1 MSSLLAFADDL
12 RLIEPILVLWV
23 GAAVILLWEAFGR
36 GHASRAVS
44 PALAAAAA
52 GFALVL
58 VCGAGSGIGASY
70 AFARGVAS
78 DPIALIGS
86 LAVLAALLL
95 SVFVAWTDLANRG
108 LARGEFHALALLA
121 ASGAMLMAAANDL
134 IVLFLG
140 LEVLSFGLYILAG
153 YARTDARSDEASLKY
168 FLLGAFAS
176 AFLLYG
182 IALVYGATQ
191 TTNLADVAAAIKAH
205 ALSSPMLLGGIALKL
220 VGLGFKAALV
230 PFHQWT
236 PDAYEGAPTSAAAFM
251 ATTAKVGA
259 FTAIL
264 RVFDA
269 FVGAHA
275 SWLPAVQALA
285 ILSMVFGNLLAV
297 TQTNV
302 KRMLAYSSIAHAGY
316 LMVTIAALGIGRA
329 TPAGLI
335 ASDLA
340 LRGAAFYLLAY
351 VFMTIGA
358 FGVLVYLGGKGRD
371 VQTLSDLKGLVNAE
385 PLAAYSMLFFVL
397 SLAGVPP
404 TMGFMGKLQI
414 LYAALAAGQ
423 TPLAIVLALTSVMGA
438 YYYLRIVWV
447 MCFEGPRKAEELPSP
462 ASRTPATVTLVVA
475 GVATIVFGIFPGLL
489 GAFTFVGW

>member
-1 MSSLLAFADDL
+1 MSSLTAFAGGL
-12 RLIEPILVLWV
+12 SAIQPILALWV
-23 GAAVILLWEAFGR
+23 GAFVILLGEAFLWKRRGR
-36 GHASRAVS
+36 TIS
-44 PALAAAAA
+44 PALAALTAACALLLACSREA
-52 GFALVL
+52 GT
-58 VCGAGSGIGASY
+58 SGDTV
-70 AFARGVAS
+70 FARSVAHDS
-78 DPIALIGS
+78 IALLGS
-86 LAVLAALLL
+86 VAVVLALFL
-95 SVFVAWTDLANRG
+95 SVFVAWTDLSNRE
-108 LARGEFHALALLA
+108 LVHGEFHALALLA
-121 ASGAMLMAAANDL
+121 ASGAMLMACANDL

-153 YARTDARSDEASLKY
+153 YARTDPRSDEASLKY

-191 TTNLADVAAAIKAH
+191 STNLFDIGAALRSHGPA
-205 ALSSPMLLGGIALKL
+205 SPMMLGGIALLL

-259 FTAIL
+259 FAALL

-269 FVGAHA
+269 FAPSHM

-285 ILSMVFGNLLAV
+285 VLSMVFGNLLAA

-316 LMVTIAALGIGRA
+316 LMVTIAAMG
-329 TPAGLI
+329 AG
-335 ASDLA
+335 ASVAARVSVDDLA

-351 VFMTIGA
+351 VFMTVGA
-358 FGVLVYLGGKGRD
+358 FGVLVYLGGRGRD
-371 VQTLSDLKGLVNAE
+371 IQTLTDLKGLSTSE
-385 PLAAYSMLFFVL
+385 PFAAYSMLFFVL

-414 LYAALAAGQ
+414 FYAALGAGQ
-423 TPLAIVLALTSVMGA
+423 TPLAIVLALTSVIGA

-447 MCFEGPRKAEELPSP
+447 MCFEAPLKRERPSP
-462 ASRTPATVTLVVA
+462 VARTPVTVALVVA
-475 GVATIVFGIFPGLL
+475 GLATLGF
-489 GAFTFVGW
+489 GAFPSLLASITYITR

>member
-1 MSSLLAFADDL
+1 MSSLTVFGGDL
-12 RLIEPILVLWV
+12 RAIQPMLVLWI
-23 GAAVILLWEAFGR
+23 GAFVVLLGEALIWR
-36 GHASRAVS
+36 RRARFIS
-44 PALAAAAA
+44 PALAAITAGVALLMACAGEAGGSAA
-52 GFALVL
+52 F
-58 VCGAGSGIGASY
+58 AGSVAVDPITQIGA
-70 AFARGVAS
+70 
-78 DPIALIGS
+78 I
-86 LAVLAALLL
+86 AVLTALLL
-95 SVFVAWTDLANRG
+95 SIFVAWSDLSNRE
-108 LARGEFHALALLA
+108 LVHGEFYALALLA

-153 YARTDARSDEASLKY
+153 YARTDPRSDEAALKY

-191 TTNLADVAAAIKAH
+191 STNLVDVAAAIKERA
-205 ALSSPMLLGGIALKL
+205 ASSPMLLGGIALML

-259 FTAIL
+259 FTALL
-264 RVFDA
+264 RVFDV
-269 FVGAHA
+269 FVPSHA

-285 ILSMVFGNLLAV
+285 VLSMVFGNLLAA

-316 LMVTIAALGIGRA
+316 LMVTVAATGMGRT
-329 TPAGLI
+329 TPDALI
-335 ASDLA
+335 ANDYA

-351 VFMTIGA
+351 VFMTVGA
-358 FGVLVYLGGKGRD
+358 FGVLVYLGGRGRD
-371 VQTLSDLKGLVNAE
+371 VQTLSDLRGLATSE
-385 PLAAYSMLFFVL
+385 PFAAYSMLFFVL

-423 TPLAIVLALTSVMGA
+423 LSLVIVLALTSVIGA

-447 MCFEGPRKAEELPSP
+447 MCFEQPRRSEP
-462 ASRTPATVTLVVA
+462 AAAVARTPVTVALVLA
-475 GVATIVFGIFPGLL
+475 GLATIGFGVFPGLL
-489 GAFTFVGW
+489 TSITFITR